1 MSLALLPSSP
11 MTYSQP
17 TIPTLPAPGPTPS
30 KKPRLSLNTSS
41 VAPVFGKVSTSLRL
55 ETLSATSP
63 TARNT
68 FRNAQDIE
76 RRSKG
81 PISTPLATNTTTERT
96 EGMISLREGLSNSE
110 NESDASTH
118 SSSSASGISTND
130 SLHSRV
136 PYKLTFAATS
146 VLTTGPVSRER
157 CRTASF
163 SQSRP
168 MFPTSK
174 KVAFRAPLTED
185 IKTSKFTMR
194 HSDIESSSST
204 ISTLEL
210 SPADEN
216 TDGNEKVV
224 EEQAQKA
231 DQEGHTLGSAQS
243 GDRGESPDKEE
254 DGDSCPATPVA
265 GRRMKHRQWRWTL
278 GPISTDEHDETS
290 STMQE
295 KPATQSASA

>member
-11 MTYSQP
+11 MAYSQP
-17 TIPTLPAPGPTPS
+17 TIPTLATPGPTPS
-30 KKPRLSLNTSS
+30 KKPRLSLNTFN
-41 VAPVFGKVSTSLRL
+41 VAPVFGKGSTSLRL

-76 RRSKG
+76 RRTKR
-81 PISTPLATNTTTERT
+81 PNVTPLATNTIAGCTESIT
-96 EGMISLREGLSNSE
+96 SPREGLSKLE
-110 NESDASTH
+110 DKSDTSTKSSSCASTT
-118 SSSSASGISTND
+118 STTD
-130 SLHSRV
+130 SLHSGV

-146 VLTTGPVSRER
+146 ILINGPISRER
-157 CRTASF
+157 CRTTSF

-210 SPADEN
+210 SPSDDN
-216 TDGNEKVV
+216 TDGNESVL

-243 GDRGESPDKEE
+243 GDKGESPDKED
-254 DGDSCPATPVA
+254 DGDKCPATPVA

-278 GPISTDEHDETS
+278 GPISTDEHVETS
-290 STMQE
+290 STIQE
-295 KPATQSASA
+295 KPATQSAST